1 LTHQAQ
7 LRELSAVGCGT
18 LAGDVITFASMPKLK
33 LLDLRKCSGVAGDLA
48 AFSLRS
54 DSLQVLCLEDTV
66 SAAGCS

>member
-1 LTHQAQ
+1 M
-7 LRELSAVGCGT
+7 
-18 LAGDVITFASMPKLK
+18 AGDVITFASMPKLK